1 MQFLRRDG
9 MKFSVT
15 MMSRCRSAKVHT
27 MHAGDEPA
35 TPPSPWA
42 LAWRQSLRD
51 LRAGELRLLLV
62 AVTLAVAALTAV
74 GFFADRLE
82 RGLGRDARQLLGGD
96 ALVASD
102 RPTPQAFVDVARQ
115 RGLSVATT
123 TTFPSMARAPD
134 DRGGASRLV
143 AVKAVSEAY
152 PLRGRLK
159 LRSAPGAPER
169 DAAGAPEP
177 GTAWVDASLLDA
189 LQLKMGDTLLLGDAA
204 LKVARIVAIE
214 PDRGAGF
221 QSFSPRVML
230 GHGDLAATGLVQ
242 PASRVTYRMA
252 VASPTGRDADV
263 SAFVRWTEEAVE
275 RQKLRGVR
283 VESMESGRP
292 EMRQTL
298 DRAEKFLNLVALLAA
313 LLAAVAVAIASRDFA
328 ERHLDDCAMLRVL
341 GQPQRSIAWAYA
353 IEFGAVGALA
363 SGAGVLL
370 GLAVHHVFVLL
381 LAGLVQVELPPVG
394 VWPALFGI
402 GVGLTLL
409 LGFGLPPVLQLARVP
424 PLRVIRR
431 DVGGLKAASL
441 VVLGAGTIGFAALLV
456 AVASDLRLGL
466 IAVGGFAGAIAVFAL
481 LAWLAVRALQRLVPD
496 SNAPRW
502 LVLATR
508 QIAARPAFAV
518 LQVSSLAVGLL
529 ALMLLVLLR
538 TDLIASWRAATPPDA
553 PNRFVINIQ
562 PEQAQAFRSTLEAAG
577 VQRYDWYPMIRG
589 RLVAINSQPV
599 SPERFSDERAKRLV
613 EREFNLSHSDTLPG
627 HNLVTRGAWKSE
639 ETGAAS
645 VEEGLATTL
654 GLKIGD
660 RLGFDIAGQLHEARI
675 TSLRKVDWGSMR
687 VNFFV
692 MFPVARMPDLPASV
706 ITAFRAP
713 DKVPGFDNALAR
725 DFPNVTAVDVS
736 AQIDQVQR
744 VLGQV
749 IRAVEFLF
757 GFTLAAGLVVLF
769 AAVSAT
775 REARAR
781 EFAVMRALG
790 AGKQLLQRVQRAE
803 LAGVGA
809 LAGGLASIA
818 AIVVGWALARY
829 AFEFQWTASP
839 WVPLAGTLAG
849 ALLALAAGWWGL
861 REVLR
866 RPVVETLRRAT
877 SE

>member
-1 MQFLRRDG
+1 MAL
-9 MKFSVT
+9 
-15 MMSRCRSAKVHT
+15 
-27 MHAGDEPA
+27 HAAFDAAAALIGRMDDDTLEDR
-35 TPPSPWA
+35 PPSVWS
-42 LAWRQSLRD
+42 LAWRQTLRD
-51 LRAGELRLLLV
+51 FRAGELRLLLV

-96 ALVASD
+96 AIVASD
-102 RPTPQAFVDVARQ
+102 RPTPQAFIDEAKR

-123 TTFPSMARAPD
+123 TSFPSMGRASD
-134 DRGGASRLV
+134 GQGGASRLV
-143 AVKAVSEAY
+143 AVKAVSDAY

-159 LRSAPGAPER
+159 LRDAPGAAER
-169 DAAGAPEP
+169 DSAGAPAP
-177 GTAWVDASLLDA
+177 GSVWVDATLLDA

-204 LKVARIVAIE
+204 LKIARIVAIE
-214 PDRGAGF
+214 PDRGSGF
-221 QSFSPRVML
+221 MSFSPRVML

-242 PASRVTYRMA
+242 PASRVTYRLA
-252 VASPTGRDADV
+252 VASPIGRDADI
-263 SAFVRWTEEAVE
+263 SEFVRWTEDQIAK
-275 RQKLRGVR
+275 QSLRGVR

-328 ERHLDDCAMLRVL
+328 EGHLNDCAMQRVL
-341 GQPQRSIAWAYA
+341 GQPQRSIAGAYT
-353 IEFGAVGALA
+353 IEFGAVGLA
-363 SGAGVLL
+363 ASVAGVLL
-370 GLAVHHVFVLL
+370 GLAVHNVFVML
-381 LAGLVQVELPPVG
+381 LAGLVQVELPAVG
-394 VWPALFGI
+394 AWPALFGV

-431 DVGGLKAASL
+431 DVGNLKATSIA
-441 VVLGAGTIGFAALLV
+441 VLAAGTLGFAALLL
-456 AVASDLRLGL
+456 AVASDLKLGL
-466 IAVGGFAGAIAVFAL
+466 IAVGGFAGAIALFAL
-481 LAWLAVRALQRLVPD
+481 LAWAAVMALKRSVP
-496 SNAPRW
+496 SPWMGARAPRW

-518 LQVSSLAVGLL
+518 LQVSALSVGLL

-538 TDLIASWRAATPPDA
+538 TDLVASWRAATPPDA

-562 PEQAQAFRSTLEAAG
+562 PEQAEPFRAVLDQAG
-577 VQRYDWYPMIRG
+577 VQRYDWFPMIRG
-589 RLVAINSQPV
+589 RLVSVNGLPV
-599 SPERFSDERAKRLV
+599 LPQNFGEARAQRLV
-613 EREFNLSHSDTLPG
+613 EREFNLSHAAALPG
-627 HNLVTRGAWKSE
+627 HNSVSGGRWTPE
-639 ETGAAS
+639 EADGLS
-645 VEEGLATTL
+645 VEEGLAVSL
-654 GLKIGD
+654 GVKLGD
-660 RLGFDIAGQLHEARI
+660 RLAFDIAGQVREGRI

-692 MFPVARMPDLPASV
+692 IFPVSKMPELPATWIS
-706 ITAFRAP
+706 AFRAP
-713 DKVPGFDNALAR
+713 EKLSGFDNALTR
-725 DFPNVTAVDVS
+725 DFPNITTVDVS

-790 AGKQLLQRVQRAE
+790 AGRALLAQVQRAE

-809 LAGGLASIA
+809 LAGLLASIA

-829 AFEFQWTASP
+829 AFEFQWTASA
-839 WVPLAGTLAG
+839 WVPLAGTVAG

-861 REVLR
+861 RDVLR